1 MAGSS
6 PYRQCMR
13 GRQVVLA
20 PERCAVE
27 GLYRVAVRNMLYAAV
42 VGSDKLRLELRRVW
56 HDANSHDDYYRR

>member
-1 MAGSS
+1 
-6 PYRQCMR
+6 MR

-42 VGSDKLRLELRRVW
+42 VGSDELRLELRRVW